1 MGSVLQKGA
10 VRCVGILHPSL
21 QCLSAWHLLLGCGNT
36 LTNRRMMHGPCARFV
51 CLFCTAV
58 FLFHFQLCK
67 EANKKE
73 FFLKFCGSTSAMAS
87 HLKSQHNVVQYGPKG
102 LTAINEGFSPPPP
115 PGQKPIT
122 AFTARTMVAQSAGQK
137 LSARENCC
145 VLWALNA
152 LPYQLIQD
160 PLFRAQFGPCIPPGL
175 DRHVLS
181 NEMKE
186 LAQKLDDLMYKDMS
200 KCCVTLGIDGWTNT
214 RHRYK
219 PPTSCCAL
227 TTSFIP

>member
-115 PGQKPIT
+115 RSKTNNSFHRKDYGGTIGWAKIIGTGKLLRAVGLKCTTISADPGSPLPGPI
-122 AFTARTMVAQSAGQK
+122 
-137 LSARENCC
+137 
-145 VLWALNA
+145 W
-152 LPYQLIQD
+152 
-160 PLFRAQFGPCIPPGL
+160 PLYPPG
-175 DRHVLS
+175 
-181 NEMKE
+181 
-186 LAQKLDDLMYKDMS
+186 
-200 KCCVTLGIDGWTNT
+200 
-214 RHRYK
+214 
-219 PPTSCCAL
+219 P
-227 TTSFIP
+227 